1 VCHEQQTSLT
11 ASNVKVIEQNR
22 NYRVGHRQGSRGS
35 NRSKHRAMHDHE
47 EPRPTCLPRWYLP
60 VEQGVIEMAEDYE
73 SMTVAQLKELL
84 KEQDLPVSGKKS
96 DLIARLQMLRAT
108 PKRSVKKQRHPKRH
122 AVEDSWD
129 DEDWDDETE
138 DVYMVKQKPVLND
151 EMKAALALRSAQK
164 KKTPSFRRTEWF
176 RYKRLSRSGWRA
188 PHGMDNKQR
197 RNYKYRGSLVRIGHG
212 KVAAARFLH
221 PSGFREV
228 MVHNVSD
235 LEVIDPETEAAR
247 VGASVGGRK
256 RETIYSRADELGVRV
271 LNRRRDV

>member
-1 VCHEQQTSLT
+1 
-11 ASNVKVIEQNR
+11 
-22 NYRVGHRQGSRGS
+22 
-35 NRSKHRAMHDHE
+35 
-47 EPRPTCLPRWYLP
+47 
-60 VEQGVIEMAEDYE
+60 MAEDYE

-96 DLIARLQMLRAT
+96 DLIARLQEA
-108 PKRSVKKQRHPKRH
+108 
-122 AVEDSWD
+122 AGGEDVAEEVIDDAPAEEAPVDEDDAWD
-129 DEDWDDETE
+129 DEDWDDEE
-138 DVYMVKQKPVLND
+138 DDVYMVKQKPVLGE
-151 EMKAALALRSAQK
+151 EMKAALALRAAQK

-221 PSGFREV
+221 PSGFKEI
-228 MVHNVSD
+228 MVHNPGD
-235 LEVIDPETEAAR
+235 LEAIDPETEAAR
-247 VGASVGGRK
+247 VGKTVGGRK
-256 RETIYSRADELGVRV
+256 RETIYARADELGIRV

>member
-1 VCHEQQTSLT
+1 
-11 ASNVKVIEQNR
+11 
-22 NYRVGHRQGSRGS
+22 
-35 NRSKHRAMHDHE
+35 
-47 EPRPTCLPRWYLP
+47 
-60 VEQGVIEMAEDYE
+60 MAEDYE

-84 KEQDLPVSGKKS
+84 KEEGLPVSGKKS
-96 DLIARLQMLRAT
+96 DLIARLHEAAGEAEEMVEDDA
-108 PKRSVKKQRHPKRH
+108 PVED
-122 AVEDSWD
+122 VEEEDSWD
-129 DEDWDDETE
+129 DEDWDDEDE
-138 DVYMVKQKPVLND
+138 DVYMVKQKPVLD
-151 EMKAALALRSAQK
+151 DDMKAALALRAAQK

-228 MVHNVSD
+228 MVHNVAD
-235 LEVIDPETEAAR
+235 LEAVDPETEAAR
-247 VGASVGGRK
+247 VGATVGGRK
-256 RETIYSRADELGVRV
+256 REHIYARADELGVRV

>member
-1 VCHEQQTSLT
+1 
-11 ASNVKVIEQNR
+11 
-22 NYRVGHRQGSRGS
+22 
-35 NRSKHRAMHDHE
+35 
-47 EPRPTCLPRWYLP
+47 
-60 VEQGVIEMAEDYE
+60 MAEDYE

-84 KEQDLPVSGKKS
+84 KEEGLPVSGKKS
-96 DLIARLQMLRAT
+96 DLIARLHEAAGEAEEMVEDDA
-108 PKRSVKKQRHPKRH
+108 PVED
-122 AVEDSWD
+122 VEEEDSWD
-129 DEDWDDETE
+129 DEEWDDEDE
-138 DVYMVKQKPVLND
+138 DVYMVKQKPVLD
-151 EMKAALALRSAQK
+151 DDMKAALALRAAQK

-228 MVHNVSD
+228 MVHNVAD
-235 LEVIDPETEAAR
+235 LESVDPETEAAR
-247 VGASVGGRK
+247 VGATVGGRK
-256 RETIYSRADELGVRV
+256 REHIYARADELGVRV

>member
-1 VCHEQQTSLT
+1 
-11 ASNVKVIEQNR
+11 
-22 NYRVGHRQGSRGS
+22 
-35 NRSKHRAMHDHE
+35 
-47 EPRPTCLPRWYLP
+47 
-60 VEQGVIEMAEDYE
+60 MAEDYE

-84 KEQDLPVSGKKS
+84 KEQSLPVSGKKS
-96 DLIARLQMLRAT
+96 DLIARLQEAAGGDDE
-108 PKRSVKKQRHPKRH
+108 PV
-122 AVEDSWD
+122 VEEEEAPVPAEVDDEVDDDVDAWD
-129 DEDWDDETE
+129 DEDWDDDGE
-138 DVYMVKQKPVLND
+138 DVYMVKQKPVLSE
-151 EMKAALALRSAQK
+151 EMKEALALRAAQK

-228 MVHNVSD
+228 MVHNAAD
-235 LEVIDPETEAAR
+235 LEAIDPETEAAR

-256 RETIYSRADELGVRV
+256 RETIYSRADELGIRV